1 MKFLLLAVLLFSLD
15 KGEVKVEIE
24 AKDAKIDL
32 ARSTY
37 VTVKIDGAET
47 PDLRDR
53 FVGFSLAEDYEVSP
67 GVTSWRLVPRPGEK
81 AYKLLPFAVGNYLTK
96 AVYFEMPE
104 ALPLVSGEMEV
115 VVKKDFPPLSWKLV
129 GQVSLALLSAA
140 LLIAALIYLIKLI
153 TRRVKEHFMS
163 PIERAYV
170 ELDRL
175 LKKDFVKKG
184 LFKDFYVELTLVVRR
199 YIQRKFGIKAPHMTT
214 EEFLKAAKPSD
225 ELREFLESADLIKF
239 AGVEASEKTAA
250 EATEKARDYLK
261 KSEEETK

>member
-1 MKFLLLAVLLFSLD
+1 
-15 KGEVKVEIE
+15 
-24 AKDAKIDL
+24 
-32 ARSTY
+32 
-37 VTVKIDGAET
+37 
-47 PDLRDR
+47 
-53 FVGFSLAEDYEVSP
+53 
-67 GVTSWRLVPRPGEK
+67 
-81 AYKLLPFAVGNYLTK
+81 
-96 AVYFEMPE
+96 
-104 ALPLVSGEMEV
+104 
-115 VVKKDFPPLSWKLV
+115 
-129 GQVSLALLSAA
+129 
-140 LLIAALIYLIKLI
+140 
-153 TRRVKEHFMS
+153 MS

-250 EATEKARDYLK
+250 EATEKAREYLK

>member
-15 KGEVKVEIE
+15 KGEVKVNIE
-24 AKDAKIDL
+24 AKDPKIDF

-37 VTVKIDGAET
+37 LTISVEGAPMPE
-47 PDLRDR
+47 LRDR

-67 GVTSWRLVPRPGEK
+67 GVMSWRLIPRPGEK
-81 AYKLLPFAVGNYLTK
+81 AYKLLPFAVGGYLTK
-96 AVYFEMPE
+96 AVYFDFPDP
-104 ALPLVSGEMEV
+104 LPSVSGEMDV
-115 VVKKDFPPLSWKLV
+115 RAKKDFPPLSWKLV
-129 GQVSLALLSAA
+129 GQISAIVLSVLFVFYVLFLLAR
-140 LLIAALIYLIKLI
+140 LI

-214 EEFLKAAKPSD
+214 EEFLRAAKPSE

-239 AGVEASEKTAA
+239 AGVKASEETAA
-250 EATEKARDYLK
+250 EATEKARSYLK
-261 KSEEETK
+261 TSEEATK